1 VARKDLMDAVRAD
14 DLERSGLHKPSV
26 MKKLGYGAM
35 LSQVQT
41 AADTGIDNA
50 VSYLVPYYSPMGEDL
65 KYHRW
70 KLFPLTDED
79 IGIRYTQVDKTIP
92 RLYLPPLINWKAFC
106 ADTSKRLIIT
116 EGEKK
121 AACATNMGLP
131 TIALGGVWSFTS
143 KKWHLKEI
151 DDWKWFDMK
160 GREVEVCYDGDMYT
174 NENVS
179 RALHALTAM
188 LTRKGARVF
197 VRHLPTMDGLSKLDD
212 FLVAKGVKEYLK
224 LNVAEAPNSEL
235 MSQLNEDLCYIKD
248 TQTYFST
255 HDRILYG
262 DVGRLKRNY
271 GSLKITA
278 ESGKQISAVDEWA
291 QWPFMRKVDRMT
303 YAPGKP
309 MFTDG
314 ELNDWPGWGV
324 EPRRGN
330 VGQFLEVIK
339 SIDGWEWLLK
349 WLAYPIQNPGAKMF
363 SAVMIWS
370 VQQGTGKTFIGD
382 VMRDIYGRNANVITS
397 VELHDDSFVWLR
409 NKQFILGEEV
419 SQRRSIADSGL
430 LKHIITNDTVTINEK
445 YVPTYDL
452 PNCANLMFT
461 SNKPD
466 AIIMD
471 QSDRRFFVGK
481 LDQHQPLKF
490 WKQLDKWRKRD
501 GGPAAFMHY
510 LQHRVSLED
519 FNPLAPP
526 PDTSDK
532 RMMQDAGLTSSQQWV
547 KELMEDPEAMLAE
560 ALGDKKMARE
570 AMKRDV
576 FPLTTIMDWIPGDLE
591 RTLNRT
597 SLSNSLVMFGAVRN
611 GSPVR
616 LTRGGQVRLIAIKNV
631 ELWRKRIGQNKE
643 WATNFEGKTAPK
655 VAKKV
660 TAIGTR
666 KRRKG

>member
-1 VARKDLMDAVRAD
+1 VARRDLMDAVRAN

-26 MKKLGYGAM
+26 MRKLGYSAM

-41 AADTGIDNA
+41 AAETGIEDA
-50 VSYLVPYYSPMGEDL
+50 IAYLIPYYSPRGEDL

-70 KLFPLTDED
+70 KLFPITDEE

-92 RLYLPPLINWKAFC
+92 RLYLPPLVDWPKIC
-106 ADTSKRLIIT
+106 ADASQRIIIT

-121 AACATNMGLP
+121 AACATNVGLP

-143 KKWHLKEI
+143 KKWHLREI
-151 DDWKWFDMK
+151 DDWKWFDMR

-179 RALHALTAM
+179 RALDALTAM

-197 VRHLPTMDGLSKLDD
+197 VRHLPTIDGLSKLDD
-212 FLVAKGVKEYLK
+212 FLVAKGVKEYQK
-224 LNVAEAPNSEL
+224 LHCAEAPNSEL

-271 GSLKITA
+271 GALKIIA

-291 QWPFMRKVDRMT
+291 QWPFMRKVDRIT
-303 YAPGKP
+303 YKPGDE
-309 MFTDG
+309 MFVNG

-324 EPRRGN
+324 ESRRGE
-330 VGQFLEVIK
+330 VSQFLDVIR

-349 WLAYPIQNPGAKMF
+349 WLAYPIQNPGTKMF
-363 SAVMIWS
+363 TAVIIWS
-370 VQQGTGKTFIGD
+370 VEQGTGKTFIGD
-382 VMRDIYGRNANVITS
+382 VMRDIYGRNSNVITN

-409 NKQFILGEEV
+409 NMQFILGEEV

-430 LKHIITNDTVTINEK
+430 LKHIITNDTVTVNEK
-445 YVPTYDL
+445 YVPTYKL

-466 AIIMD
+466 AIVMD

-481 LDQHQPLKF
+481 LDTHRPLKF
-490 WKQLDKWRKRD
+490 WKQLDRWRKRE

-510 LQHRVSLED
+510 LQHRVDCEN

-526 PDTSDK
+526 PITSDK
-532 RMMQDAGLTSSQQWV
+532 QMMQDAGMSGIQQWA
-547 KELMEDPEAMLAE
+547 KELLLDPEGVVAE
-560 ALGDKKMARE
+560 TYDVNIARE
-570 AMKRDV
+570 TMKRDV
-576 FPLTTIMDWIPGDLE
+576 FPITTLLDWLPEDLKNTSRIALSNALTTL
-591 RTLNRT
+591 
-597 SLSNSLVMFGAVRN
+597 GAVRN
-611 GSPVR
+611 SSPVR
-616 LTRGGQVRLIAIKNV
+616 LSTGKQVKLFAIQRLSYWRERVGNNLEWAANV
-631 ELWRKRIGQNKE
+631 ERKKV
-643 WATNFEGKTAPK
+643 TAK
-655 VAKKV
+655 KKV
-660 TAIGTR
+660 TAIGKKR
-666 KRRKG
+666 RRKG